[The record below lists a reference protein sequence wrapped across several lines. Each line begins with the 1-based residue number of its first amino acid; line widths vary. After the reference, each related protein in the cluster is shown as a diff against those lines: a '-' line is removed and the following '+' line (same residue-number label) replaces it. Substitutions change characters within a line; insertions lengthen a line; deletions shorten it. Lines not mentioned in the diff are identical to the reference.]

1 MAHVDLPL
9 DQLRRF
15 APDVAEPDDFDE
27 FWQRTLA
34 QARAAAGDV
43 EVLPVETGLSHVDV
57 FDVTFPGF
65 GGHPIKAWYARP
77 AGVTE
82 QLPCIVEIAG
92 YGGGR
97 GLAFE
102 HTLWPSAG
110 YAYFILDTRGQG
122 SSWGAGGDTPD
133 PVGSSAAAPGS
144 MTRGI
149 LDPEDYYFRR
159 VITDA
164 VLAVDTARVLPGVDA
179 SKVAFKGGSQG
190 GGVALG
196 VAGLVPDLVAVM
208 PDVPFLCYF
217 ERAVSMA
224 DTMPYPEI
232 RQYLAVHRDVTEQ
245 VFRTLSY
252 VDGVNFAKRAQ
263 APSLWSIALM
273 DDVCPP
279 STCFAAYN
287 RYGERAGGA
296 PKDVAVYPY
305 NGHEGGGAHQVAL
318 QLAFMSE
325 LLG

>member
-1 MAHVDLPL
+1 VAHVDLPL

-15 APDVAEPDDFDE
+15 APDVAEPDDFDT
-27 FWQRTLA
+27 FWERTLA
-34 QARAAAGDV
+34 EARAAAGDV
-43 EVLPVETGLSHVDV
+43 EVVPVETGLTHVDV

-77 AGVTE
+77 AGAMG

-97 GLAFE
+97 GLPIE
-102 HTLWPSAG
+102 HTVWPSAG
-110 YAYFILDTRGQG
+110 YAYMILDTRGQG

-133 PVGSSAAAPGS
+133 PVGSTAATPGY

-149 LDPEDYYFRR
+149 LDPKDYYFRR

-164 VLAVDTARVLPGVDA
+164 VLAVDTAQVLPGVDA
-179 SKVAFKGGSQG
+179 SRVAFKGASQG
-190 GGVALG
+190 GGVTLG
-196 VAGLVPDLVAVM
+196 VAGLVPDLIAVM

-232 RQYLAVHRDVTEQ
+232 RQYLSVHRDVTEQ

-252 VDGVNFAKRAQ
+252 VDGVNFSKRAT
-263 APSLWSIALM
+263 APALWSIALM
-273 DDVCPP
+273 DDICPP

-287 RYGERAGGA
+287 RYGERSGA
-296 PKDVAVYPY
+296 VPKDVTVYPY
-305 NGHEGGGAHQVAL
+305 NGHEGGGAHQLAL

-325 LLG
+325 VLG

>member
-9 DQLRRF
+9 DQLRLF
-15 APDVAEPDDFDE
+15 TPEVAEPDDFDA
-27 FWQRTLA
+27 FWEGTLSE
-34 QARAAAGDV
+34 ARAAARDV
-43 EVLPVETGLSHVDV
+43 EVTPVVTGLTNVDV

-77 AGVTE
+77 AGANGA
-82 QLPCIVEIAG
+82 LPCIVEIAG

-110 YAYFILDTRGQG
+110 YAYLIMDTRGQG
-122 SSWGAGGDTPD
+122 SAWGAGGDTPD
-133 PVGSSAAAPGS
+133 PVGSTAATPGY
-144 MTRGI
+144 MTRGV
-149 LDPEDYYFRR
+149 LDPHDYYFRR

-164 VLAVDTARVLPGVDA
+164 VMAVDTARVLPGVDA
-179 SKVAFKGGSQG
+179 ARVAFKGGSQG
-190 GGVALG
+190 GGVTIA

-208 PDVPFLCYF
+208 PDVPFLCHF
-217 ERAVSMA
+217 ERAVAMA

-252 VDGVNFAKRAQ
+252 VDGVNFAQRAL

-273 DDVCPP
+273 DDICPP

-296 PKDVAVYPY
+296 PKDVVVYPY
-305 NGHEGGGAHQVAL
+305 NGHEGGGAHQQAR
-318 QLAFMSE
+318 QLAFMAE
-325 LLG
+325 VLG

>member
-9 DQLRRF
+9 SDLRAF
-15 APDVAEPDDFDE
+15 APEVAEPADFDA
-27 FWQRTLA
+27 FWERTLTES
-34 QARAAAGDV
+34 RSAGGAV
-43 EVLPVETGLSHVDV
+43 EMTPVTPGLAGVEL

-65 GGHPIKAWYARP
+65 GGHPIKGWYARP
-77 AGVTE
+77 AGVADA
-82 QLPCIVEIAG
+82 LPCLVEIAG

-122 SSWGAGGDTPD
+122 STWGAGGDTAD
-133 PVGSSAAAPGS
+133 PVGSAAATPGY

-149 LDPEDYYFRR
+149 LEPEQYYFRR

-164 VLAVDTARVLPGVDA
+164 VRAVDAVKGLPGVDA
-179 SKVAFKGGSQG
+179 ARIVFKGASQG
-190 GGVALG
+190 GGVTLG
-196 VAGLVPDLVAVM
+196 VAGLVPDLAAVM
-208 PDVPFLCYF
+208 PDVPFLCHF
-217 ERAVSMA
+217 ERAVAMA
-224 DTMPYPEI
+224 DTLPYPEI
-232 RQYLAVHRDVTEQ
+232 RNYLAVHRDATEA

-252 VDGVNFAKRAQ
+252 VDGVNFAKRAT

-279 STCFAAYN
+279 STCFAAFN

-296 PKDVAVYPY
+296 SKRVEVYPY
-305 NGHEGGGAHQVAL
+305 NGHEGGGGHQVAR
-318 QLAFMSE
+318 QLAFVAE
-325 LLG
+325 LFA